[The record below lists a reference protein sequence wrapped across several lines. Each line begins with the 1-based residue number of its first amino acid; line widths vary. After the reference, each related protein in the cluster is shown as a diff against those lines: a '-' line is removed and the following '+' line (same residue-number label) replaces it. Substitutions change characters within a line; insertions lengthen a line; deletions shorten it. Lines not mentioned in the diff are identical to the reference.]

1 MSEEEKLNLIIE
13 DFVEKSWFYLDK
25 SKKMKVVNVESLIK
39 YIEYLKEN

>member
-13 DFVEKSWFYLDK
+13 DFIEKNWFYLDK
-25 SKKMKVVNVESLIK
+25 EAKTKVVNIENLIG